1 MNRDDEIE
9 ALERM
14 TAKLSLLLDHVK
26 SEPVPEEAEAS
37 LTGTNNLSLFCET
50 DTIRLYCDH
59 KPDVAIQIRA
69 ILWRKSER
77 IDGFPR

>member
-26 SEPVPEEAEAS
+26 SEPVPEEAEA
-37 LTGTNNLSLFCET
+37 
-50 DTIRLYCDH
+50 Y
-59 KPDVAIQIRA
+59 
-69 ILWRKSER
+69 WRGDDLDR
-77 IDGFPR
+77 PHPQPC